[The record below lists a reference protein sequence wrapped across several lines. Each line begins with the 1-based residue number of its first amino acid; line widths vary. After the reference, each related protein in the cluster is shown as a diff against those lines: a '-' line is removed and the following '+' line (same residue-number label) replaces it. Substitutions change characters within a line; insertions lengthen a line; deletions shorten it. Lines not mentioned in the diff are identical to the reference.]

1 MSLWDRIRGGGQR
14 GTRDGGLADAD
25 YLRAWAAARTGV
37 EAYLEPRTLMI
48 EMTVVLVA
56 SDGEWTRRRITS
68 PAAARRLARSLRIPL
83 YDVRLVGYP
92 RRMRDYNARRRIERR
107 RELDH

>member
-1 MSLWDRIRGGGQR
+1 MSLWDRVRGGGR
-14 GTRDGGLADAD
+14 RETGDGGLADAD

-48 EMTVVLVA
+48 ETTVVLVA
-56 SDGEWTRRRITS
+56 SDGEWTRRRVTGS
-68 PAAARRLARSLRIPL
+68 AAARRLARSLRIPL

-107 RELDH
+107 RELDR

>member
-1 MSLWDRIRGGGQR
+1 
-14 GTRDGGLADAD
+14 
-25 YLRAWAAARTGV
+25 
-37 EAYLEPRTLMI
+37 
-48 EMTVVLVA
+48 VVLVA
-56 SDGEWTRRRITS
+56 SDGEWTRRRVTR